1 MLRQGDISLS
11 FGMILSVIIIAA
23 ILGVAVYVL
32 IQFLGLKECT
42 ELGLYSRDLQT
53 RVDSAWGADSTER
66 QRFTGAVP
74 SGVEKVCFGN
84 LSAARNAPEYR
95 ELRNYQGEDVNLFFY
110 PALDCELTAIKIEH
124 AAARDFYCV
133 DVTRGQATF
142 ELNKGSFEALV
153 RVCEVGDAACRTNIF
168 PEPQ

>member
-1 MLRQGDISLS
+1 MLKRGDISLS

-53 RVDSAWGADSTER
+53 RVDSAWSADSTER
-66 QRFTGAVP
+66 QKFTGAVP

-84 LSAARNAPEYR
+84 LSAGRNAPEYR

-124 AAARDFYCV
+124 ATVRNFYCV
-133 DVTRGQATF
+133 NVESGKAAL
-142 ELNKGSFEALV
+142 ELNKGSFESLV
-153 RVCEVGDAACRTNIF
+153 RVCAPGDVACRTNVF